1 MLYYSQYSVKIR
13 TREFCARFNLL
24 RFHGKMG
31 EFAKVIAY
39 RKVYLC
45 ISKSEAL
52 CKYVMYHFRKIMPKF
67 AQCRLRVLVKWHM
80 RE

>member
-31 EFAKVIAY
+31 ESAKVIAY

-52 CKYVMYHFRKIMPKF
+52 CKYVFLRKIIPKF